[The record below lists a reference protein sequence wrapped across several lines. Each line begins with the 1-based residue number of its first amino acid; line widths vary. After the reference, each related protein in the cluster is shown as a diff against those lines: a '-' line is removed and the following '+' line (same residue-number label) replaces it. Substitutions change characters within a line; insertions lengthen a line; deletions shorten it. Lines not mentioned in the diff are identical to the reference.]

1 MTKRAFYD
9 LKYHL
14 VWISNYRR
22 KYIGDQTHEDS
33 SLQLRMFENLSDA
46 PQLAGG

>member
-14 VWISNYRR
+14 VWMPNYRC
-22 KYIGDQTHEDS
+22 KYIEDQTHEDS
-33 SLQLRMFENLSDA
+33 SNQLRILENLSDA